1 MYVIVIN
8 ALKVK
13 FLDAIFV
20 KCNISMPFLW

>member
-20 KCNISMPFLW
+20 KRNISMPFLW